1 MAWPLRVQRS
11 ALPIGVERVILD
23 GSAAAGKFRV
33 PHWFLD
39 LSEWELLLQASER
52 TQLPILRMALG
63 LATMFGQT
71 SGTQLNVFRN
81 HILATCIT
89 QILRDENQPGAKE
102 TRIRGILQRFRTQE
116 INAAKLSPWI
126 TVSYGNMPQLQQA
139 YS

>member
-1 MAWPLRVQRS
+1 MDQRPPENS
-11 ALPIGVERVILD
+11 AFPIG
-23 GSAAAGKFRV
+23 
-33 PHWFLD
+33 FLIFP
-39 LSEWELLLQASER
+39 SGNCCFKPAEAI
-52 TQLPILRMALG
+52 QLPILRMAPG

-139 YS
+139 YARQ